1 MAKNT
6 INRGVFFVF
15 GRTLPIGVERT
26 ISTHSKY
33 ARGADS
39 TVSPAVVT
47 AIKALRDEG
56 ACFVGETITGKF
68 AAEAYGKDGTV
79 QAVLYDPAT
88 GEVRAAEKI
97 GTRIIPY
104 SLGRS
109 GHSGR
114 LFILGLFPV
123 LMHDKEFREAFG
135 LLPRSKS
142 WGDDCYAA
150 SLNKGLGII
159 SSQVY
164 SRLTLMDSGEEG
176 FIPLAI
182 PSTGNCKT
190 VEGEILDGERILNA
204 FTPGRPLFFM
214 EAEHFGEM
222 DEDGKEDS
230 PFEASEEEDK
240 EERIFSR
247 HYKIED
253 VPEEYKS
260 LVPLMPEY
268 YSEPEEVAEICLHIE
283 ATSYDTEPMRNI
295 LLRGPAGSGKSMDAQ
310 AIAARLGRPFV
321 SLTCSANMELSDLL
335 FQVLPNVKENKLPE
349 LSWGDILYDP
359 EGAWEKLTG
368 EVREA
373 VEPEEVFDRLMAEK
387 ASASDKDFILM
398 ESDFV
403 RAIRNGWGVEL
414 QEVASITQP
423 GVLTGLNKIL
433 NLAEMRTEGMLMP
446 DGSRLVRHPDAVVIM
461 TTNVGYEGCRT
472 LNQAVV
478 DRMSLIYDVTIPNEK
493 ELFTRTRNKT
503 GLKDEEVLRKMVK
516 VVLMIGDYLKNQG
529 ITGSCGPRALND
541 WARSYLITGDVAKA
555 CINTVINKAVDDPDD
570 KEALI
575 SGCLYAHFRP

>member
-1 MAKNT
+1 
-6 INRGVFFVF
+6 
-15 GRTLPIGVERT
+15 
-26 ISTHSKY
+26 
-33 ARGADS
+33 
-39 TVSPAVVT
+39 
-47 AIKALRDEG
+47 
-56 ACFVGETITGKF
+56 
-68 AAEAYGKDGTV
+68 
-79 QAVLYDPAT
+79 
-88 GEVRAAEKI
+88 
-97 GTRIIPY
+97 
-104 SLGRS
+104 
-109 GHSGR
+109 
-114 LFILGLFPV
+114 
-123 LMHDKEFREAFG
+123 
-135 LLPRSKS
+135 
-142 WGDDCYAA
+142 
-150 SLNKGLGII
+150 
-159 SSQVY
+159 
-164 SRLTLMDSGEEG
+164 
-176 FIPLAI
+176 
-182 PSTGNCKT
+182 
-190 VEGEILDGERILNA
+190 
-204 FTPGRPLFFM
+204 
-214 EAEHFGEM
+214 
-222 DEDGKEDS
+222 
-230 PFEASEEEDK
+230 
-240 EERIFSR
+240 
-247 HYKIED
+247 
-253 VPEEYKS
+253 
-260 LVPLMPEY
+260 
-268 YSEPEEVAEICLHIE
+268 
-283 ATSYDTEPMRNI
+283 
-295 LLRGPAGSGKSMDAQ
+295 MDAQ